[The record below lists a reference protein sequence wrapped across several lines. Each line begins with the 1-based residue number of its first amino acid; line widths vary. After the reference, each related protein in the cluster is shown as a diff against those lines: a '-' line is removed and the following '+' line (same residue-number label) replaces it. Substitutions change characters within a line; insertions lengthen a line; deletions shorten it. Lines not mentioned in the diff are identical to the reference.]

1 MQGLQTDV
9 AFLRDVR
16 HVGCR
21 VDVPFRTIIVDILD
35 LEMQV
40 FARGAGAGVSRHT
53 ELLAG
58 LHRVAFLHGD
68 AVQVH
73 ISDLQPSAAFPC
85 VLDGDGLSSGGLGI
99 VVYADHFPV
108 RLSGQHVVMIRAD
121 VDALV
126 HLLPGFVHRVG
137 THPERRGDEQVLLPS
152 DRE

>member
-1 MQGLQTDV
+1 
-9 AFLRDVR
+9 
-16 HVGCR
+16 
-21 VDVPFRTIIVDILD
+21 
-35 LEMQV
+35 MQV
-40 FARGAGAGVSRHT
+40 LASGAGAGVSRHT

-68 AVQVH
+68 TVQVH

-126 HLLPGFVHRVG
+126 HLLSGFVHRVG
-137 THPERRGDEQVLLPS
+137 THPERRGNEQVLLPA
-152 DRE
+152 DRK